1 KVSTTALAQPQPCT
15 GAFVAHMLDFSTD
28 VQGDAVHLFDSNGAG
43 VAIGDLDD
51 DGQLDLVFANLDGPN
66 TIFWNQGGFHFRKQ
80 TLDDSGSRAVNLV
93 DVDGDG
99 QLDIV
104 FTYRSGSVGSWRNL
118 GDAHFARQALPGV
131 LAPAYSMVWGDLNG
145 DGALDLVTGSYDAA
159 LAQRNANAFLFS
171 GGAGVFFYEH
181 QGSAFKPQRL
191 ATTAQALAI
200 ALPDLNGDGRPDI
213 LVGND
218 FDMPDAT
225 WLSAGDSWTP
235 AYPFAATSEST

>member
-1 KVSTTALAQPQPCT
+1 MSARSLPSCGDKRADMTRRMRTIWLIILFTLAGCGAFPSAPGLGGAPRVAAFSGTQASAKVSTTALAQPQPCT

-145 DGALDLVTGSYDAA
+145 DGALDLVTGSAESE
-159 LAQRNANAFLFS
+159 LAQPKCHAFLF
-171 GGAGVFFYEH
+171 
-181 QGSAFKPQRL
+181 
-191 ATTAQALAI
+191 
-200 ALPDLNGDGRPDI
+200 
-213 LVGND
+213 
-218 FDMPDAT
+218 
-225 WLSAGDSWTP
+225 
-235 AYPFAATSEST
+235 